1 MHDEELHKPGRRAL
15 LTSGVV
21 AVASAGLAT
30 ALATGVAIGHEAT
43 LPEPVQ
49 RSGGKRFAGKAVLV
63 TGGTSGIGRAT
74 VIAFADEGARVVFCG
89 RRETLGREVEALAR
103 SRGGDVTYRRADV
116 RKAGEVDELT
126 AFTKRHL
133 GRLDIAFNNAGVSVS
148 RPFHEITLDEFE
160 NVQDTNVRGTFLCMK
175 AQLPIM
181 AAQGSGS
188 IVVTSSVQSIATRA
202 GSAAYSASKRALV
215 GLVQVAAL
223 EYGAQGI
230 RINALCPGTV
240 DTELVRRQAGAENL
254 PEAAWA
260 IAAQQWGQANA
271 HGIQR
276 MATPGE
282 MAQAALWLASDEMV
296 YLNGAAIVVDGGMT
310 VAL

>member
-1 MHDEELHKPGRRAL
+1 M
-15 LTSGVV
+15 
-21 AVASAGLAT
+21 
-30 ALATGVAIGHEAT
+30 
-43 LPEPVQ
+43 
-49 RSGGKRFAGKAVLV
+49 
-63 TGGTSGIGRAT
+63 
-74 VIAFADEGARVVFCG
+74 
-89 RRETLGREVEALAR
+89 
-103 SRGGDVTYRRADV
+103 
-116 RKAGEVDELT
+116 
-126 AFTKRHL
+126 
-133 GRLDIAFNNAGVSVS
+133 
-148 RPFHEITLDEFE
+148 
-160 NVQDTNVRGTFLCMK
+160 RGTFLCMK

-223 EYGAQGI
+223 EYGSQGI

-260 IAAQQWGQANA
+260 VAALQWGQANA

-276 MATPGE
+276 MATPSQ

-310 VAL
+310 AAL